1 MRRESQIASPS
12 ITRTGTRR
20 WSVSASTSGRRE
32 RRCGTFTSA
41 KAIPS
46 RLSARAT
53 LPHGHS
59 QFVGV
64 VQRYSVA
71 TGRGR

>member
-12 ITRTGTRR
+12 ITSTGTRR
-20 WSVSASTSGRRE
+20 WPVNASTSGRRE
-32 RRCGTFTSA
+32 RRCGTLTSA
-41 KAIPS
+41 TAMPA

-53 LPHGHS
+53 RPHGHS

-64 VQRYSVA
+64 VHR
-71 TGRGR
+71 